1 MGNGRGR
8 ELGRKE
14 GGDALAGEA
23 AAFDIWNL
31 QRAWLEEKL
40 PAAKG
45 KSESLRAAG
54 AGAWVLESA
63 S

>member
-45 KSESLRAAG
+45 KSASLRAAG